1 MQAPFA
7 GILTDYTWTWGSFA
21 PHLEITLSGGN
32 TTDFLM
38 IEGSGKDRQPKD
50 KAYFHKSPF
59 VAIAPFI
66 GCDYIVSEKLHL
78 T

>member
-1 MQAPFA
+1 
-7 GILTDYTWTWGSFA
+7 
-21 PHLEITLSGGN
+21 
-32 TTDFLM
+32 M

-50 KAYFHKSPF
+50 KAYYHKSPF